1 MPPTASKLPFLACQ
15 KERCRSE
22 QLIGALSC
30 AAGSHLL
37 SLPQEMV
44 QVKTADMAL
53 PLAAGA
59 LSPALEALLFEAVGG
74 RKLPPVMR
82 VCLRAECPKLGVAL
96 HVGRDWAP
104 LAAVRTEAAFGFLE
118 VSLQSIE
125 AQLSSNGEQA
135 WAGASLFTCSC

>member
-1 MPPTASKLPFLACQ
+1 MPKGKLQ
-15 KERCRSE
+15 VK
-22 QLIGALSC
+22 QLTGALSS
-30 AAGSHLL
+30 AAGSPFLPCL
-37 SLPQEMV
+37 KVRSKAANRSLPF
-44 QVKTADMAL
+44 
-53 PLAAGA
+53 AAGA

-125 AQLSSNGEQA
+125 AQLGSNGEQG
-135 WAGASLFTCSC
+135 WGMTFCLLLLNWHG

>member
-1 MPPTASKLPFLACQ
+1 MQVKAADRRLPF
-15 KERCRSE
+15 
-22 QLIGALSC
+22 
-30 AAGSHLL
+30 
-37 SLPQEMV
+37 
-44 QVKTADMAL
+44 
-53 PLAAGA
+53 AAGA

-82 VCLRAECPKLGVAL
+82 VCLRAECPKLGLAL

-125 AQLSSNGEQA
+125 AQLSSNGEQRPGLQYHCLPEPREME
-135 WAGASLFTCSC
+135 WPDVVYPPQML